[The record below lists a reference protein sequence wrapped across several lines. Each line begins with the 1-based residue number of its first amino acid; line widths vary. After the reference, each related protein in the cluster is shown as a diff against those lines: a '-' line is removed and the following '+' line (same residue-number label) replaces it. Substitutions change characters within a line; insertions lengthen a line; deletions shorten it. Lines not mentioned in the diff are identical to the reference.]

1 MPVTDIDTILIRRY
15 PNRRFYDTSRSGHV
29 TLEEIRDMVAE
40 GYTIQVEDSK
50 TGEDITTKVLLQVIM
65 EFDAPKLDILPR
77 QLLCEMIR
85 INDRLARECLTQY
98 FAGSFNSFH
107 ELRERSE
114 AIQRKSPDDIP
125 SPRRLAVPGR
135 NAAVAG
141 SLVRD

>member
-65 EFDAPKLDILPR
+65 EFESSKLDILPR

-85 INDRLARECLTQY
+85 IHDRLASEMLGQY
-98 FAGSFNSFH
+98 FSTTFSSFE
-107 ELRERSE
+107 ELRERSG
-114 AIQRKSPDDIP
+114 AIQRTPATRTPARVTATAS
-125 SPRRLAVPGR
+125 AT
-135 NAAVAG
+135 AVAG
-141 SLVRD
+141 SLARQH

>member
-85 INDRLARECLTQY
+85 INDRLARECLAQY
-98 FAGSFNSFH
+98 FVGTFNSFH

-114 AIQRKSPDDIP
+114 AIQRKSPGDTP
-125 SPRRLAVPGR
+125 SPRRLTVPGR

-141 SLVRD
+141 SLVRE

>member
-65 EFDAPKLDILPR
+65 EFDPDKLDILPR
-77 QLLCEMIR
+77 QLLCEMVR
-85 INDRLARECLTQY
+85 IHDRLARECLSQY
-98 FAGSFNSFH
+98 FASTFNSFQ
-107 ELRERSE
+107 ELRERSA
-114 AIQRKSPDDIP
+114 AIQRQPTP
-125 SPRRLAVPGR
+125 VATARLSA
-135 NAAVAG
+135 AAVAG
-141 SLVRD
+141 SLARE